1 MSLKNCIVE
10 GVNEG
15 RITQQQ
21 AQGATDLFESLE
33 AELVESLGVEG
44 AAAAAGKQAFDQLKY
59 DAVRRKQHNLLRI
72 KAFAESRRQMR
83 EYKHAYGTKGASPL
97 KGSMDGARPGKA
109 MQAMLFWDEAAPQFT
124 TNLHGTYLSARR
136 QALAQMSDGLRA
148 NRQTLTGRRGKSMNH
163 ELLKEVFG
171 EDSANPTAK
180 LVSEQWAAASEY
192 LRLRANAAGMAIA
205 KRNDA
210 GYLPQKHDQVKVRS
224 AGQAAWI
231 SGIRDKLD
239 LNKMIDERT
248 GKPFRAEALEL
259 ELPYVWNTISSG
271 GLNKVKSGSAGAG
284 KSLANRRMDHRFLVF
299 KNAEAWQ
306 AYMDEFGDGDV
317 FDTMIGHIDA
327 MSKDIAMLEQFGPN
341 PTTTIEALKIEAQ
354 KIVNADDARTK
365 SEAAANAFSMDEN
378 KFDDMLRLFTGEGS
392 IPANVGAANFMSGA
406 RNIFQSTLLGSTTLV
421 AVPGDIAASRMA
433 GRLAGI
439 PTSKLMRRAFTQFVA
454 PLKAQEKAQFAVR
467 LGIAA
472 DNWMTHAHG
481 QARFFGELTGPQM
494 TQTISDAVLR
504 ITALSHWTQSMRQT
518 FGLEF
523 FGHLG
528 ELKGKKFSELP
539 KFTQNTLEAYGIAE
553 DRWNIIRST
562 KMEVEKGADFVRPLN
577 IEEREGLAPGLGREI
592 ATQLMSLIENETNK
606 AVPEATPRARAS
618 LVGNRKRGTL
628 GGEIVESFAQFK
640 SFPVSVLQG
649 NLLRYLNVDGVG
661 HKMLYTVEFVAGMTI
676 AGALGLQARELAKGR
691 DPRDM
696 NDRRF
701 WGTAL
706 LMGGGLGLFGDF
718 LYSDLNRYGGGLGAS
733 IAGPSGGFADQL
745 RNLTMGNAVQA
756 AMGQDTKATSE
767 LIKFAARNVPGNN
780 IWYSRLAL
788 ERLVTE
794 WLGEKADPRAYRSY
808 QRIKRKHRKEYNQRY
823 WWAPGRAEPSRAPD
837 WGAAWQ

>member
-1 MSLKNCIVE
+1 MSLKNCIIE

-21 AQGATDLFESLE
+21 AQEATDLFESLE
-33 AELVESLGVEG
+33 SELVESLGVEG
-44 AAAAAGKQAFDQLKY
+44 AAAAAGRQTFDQLKY

-72 KAFAESRRQMR
+72 KTFAELQRLMR
-83 EYKHAYGTKGASPL
+83 EYKHAYGTKGASPF

-109 MQAMLFWDEAAPQFT
+109 MQAMLFWDETAPQFSS
-124 TNLHGTYLSARR
+124 NLHGTYLSARR
-136 QALAQMSDGLRA
+136 QALAQMSEGLRA

-180 LVSEQWAAASEY
+180 LVAEQWAAASEY

-224 AGQAAWI
+224 AGKAAWI

-259 ELPYVWNTISSG
+259 ALNDVYETISSG

-306 AYMDEFGDGDV
+306 KYMDEFGDGDV

-354 KIVNADDARTK
+354 KIASADDARTK
-365 SEAAANAFSMDEN
+365 SEAATNAYSMDAN
-378 KFDDMLRLFTGEGS
+378 KFDDMLDLFTGEGS
-392 IPANVGAANFMSGA
+392 IPANVGAANAMSA
-406 RNIFQSTLLGSTTLV
+406 TRNLLQASLLGGVTLI
-421 AVPGDIAASRMA
+421 AMPTDIFTSRMT

-439 PTSKLMRRAFTQFVA
+439 PTAKLLRRAFTQFVA
-454 PLKAQEKAQFAVR
+454 PLSAQEKAQFAVR

-494 TQTISDAVLR
+494 TQTVSDVVLR
-504 ITALSHWTQSMRQT
+504 GTALSHWTQAIRQT

-523 FGHLG
+523 LGHLG
-528 ELKGKKFSELP
+528 ELKNKKFGELP
-539 KFTQNTLEAYGIAE
+539 ATTRNTLEAYGIAE

-562 KMEVEKGADFVRPLN
+562 DMEVQNGADFVRPLN
-577 IEEREGLAPGLGREI
+577 IEERAGLAPGLGREI

-606 AVPEATPRARAS
+606 AVPQATLRSRAS

-649 NLLRYLNVDGVG
+649 NLLRYLNVDGLG
-661 HKMLYTVEFVAGMTI
+661 HKALYTIEFVAGMTI
-676 AGALGLQARELAKGR
+676 AGALGLQAREMAKGR
-691 DPRDM
+691 DPRNM
-696 NDRRF
+696 NDMRF
-701 WGTAL
+701 WGSAL

-733 IAGPSGGFADQL
+733 LGGPVAGTADQL
-745 RNLTMGNAVQA
+745 RNLTMGNAAQA
-756 AMGQDTKATSE
+756 VMGQDTNTVSE
-767 LIKFAARNVPGNN
+767 MIKFAARNTPGAN
-780 IWYSRLAL
+780 IWYIRLAL
-788 ERLVTE
+788 ERLAIE
-794 WLGEKADPRAYRSY
+794 RLGEMADPRAHRAYRRT
-808 QRIKRKHRKEYNQRY
+808 QRKYLKEYNQRY
-823 WWAPGRAEPSRAPD
+823 WWAPGRAEPHRAPD
-837 WGAAWQ
+837 LSAAWQ

>member
-21 AQGATDLFESLE
+21 AQEATDLFESLE
-33 AELVESLGVEG
+33 SELVESLGVEG

-72 KAFAESRRQMR
+72 KKFAELQRQMR
-83 EYKHAYGTKGASPL
+83 EHKHAYGTKGASPL

-109 MQAMLFWDEAAPQFT
+109 LQAMLFWDETAPQFS
-124 TNLHGTYLSARR
+124 TNLHGTYISARR

-148 NRQTLTGRRGKSMNH
+148 NRQTLTGRRGKAMNH

-180 LVSEQWAAASEY
+180 LVAEQWAAASEY

-205 KRNDA
+205 KRNEA

-224 AGQAAWI
+224 AGKAAWI

-259 ELPYVWNTISSG
+259 ALNDVYETISSG

-299 KNAEAWQ
+299 KDAEAWQ
-306 AYMDEFGDGDV
+306 KYMDEFGDGDV

-354 KIVNADDARTK
+354 KIANADDARTK
-365 SEAAANAFSMDEN
+365 SEAAANAFAMDAN

-392 IPANVGAANFMSGA
+392 IPANVGAANFMSGT
-406 RNIFQSTLLGSTTLV
+406 RNLMQASLLGGTTLI
-421 AVPGDIAASRMA
+421 AVPGDLNTSRITARM
-433 GRLAGI
+433 AGI
-439 PTSKLMRRAFTQFVA
+439 PTAKLLRRAFTQFVA
-454 PLKAQEKAQFAVR
+454 PLSAQKKVQFAVR

-494 TQTISDAVLR
+494 TQTFSDVVLR
-504 ITALSHWTQSMRQT
+504 GTALSHWTQSSRQT

-523 FGHLG
+523 LGHLG

-539 KFTQNTLEAYGIAE
+539 ATTRNTLEAYGIAE

-562 KMEVEKGADFVRPLN
+562 EMEIEKGADFVRPLN
-577 IEEREGLAPGLGREI
+577 IEERGDLAPGLGREI

-606 AVPEATPRARAS
+606 AVPQATLRGRAT

-649 NLLRYLNVDGVG
+649 NLLRYLNVDGLG
-661 HKMLYTVEFVAGMTI
+661 HKALYATEFVVSMTI
-676 AGALGLQARELAKGR
+676 AGALGLQVRELAKGR

-696 NDRRF
+696 NDMRF
-701 WGTAL
+701 WGSAL
-706 LMGGGLGLFGDF
+706 LLGGGLGLFGDF

-733 IAGPSGGFADQL
+733 IGGPVAGTADQL

-756 AMGQDTKATSE
+756 AMGQDTRTTSE
-767 LIKFAARNVPGNN
+767 LIKFAARNVPGAN

-788 ERLVTE
+788 ERLVIE
-794 WLGEKADPRAYRSY
+794 RLGEMADPRAHRAYRRT
-808 QRIKRKHRKEYNQRY
+808 QRKRLKDYNQRY

-837 WGAAWQ
+837 LGAAYQ